1 MTTLNDFK
9 QLRASVPSEVQTEL
23 YSLFTSDP
31 DAARQRMVDIAAEKG
46 VTLSV
51 EQVRQ
56 FLQQMNEESEFDDIE
71 LDAVALAAVAGGQ
84 DGQGKCSLMTTLNDF
99 KQLRASVPA
108 EVQKELYSLFSSDPD
123 AARQR
128 MVELAAEQGVTLT
141 IDQVREFIQRMNEE
155 SEFDDIELD
164 AVALA
169 AVAGG
174 QHHKFH
180 SGRC

>member
-9 QLRASVPSEVQTEL
+9 A
-23 YSLFTSDP
+23 
-31 DAARQRMVDIAAEKG
+31 
-46 VTLSV
+46 
-51 EQVRQ
+51 
-56 FLQQMNEESEFDDIE
+56 
-71 LDAVALAAVAGGQ
+71 
-84 DGQGKCSLMTTLNDF
+84 
-99 KQLRASVPA
+99 LRASVPA

-141 IDQVREFIQRMNEE
+141 VDQVRQFLQQMNED

-174 QHHKFH
+174 QQGGGAK
-180 SGRC
+180 C